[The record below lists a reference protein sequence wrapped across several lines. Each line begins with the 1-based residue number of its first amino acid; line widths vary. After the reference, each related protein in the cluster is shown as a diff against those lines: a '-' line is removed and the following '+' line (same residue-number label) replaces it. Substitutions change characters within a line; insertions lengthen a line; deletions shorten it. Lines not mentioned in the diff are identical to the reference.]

1 MSMLTIAIPQFVE
14 NLRKNIQGVETT
26 EELLIRTLIAVGMVV
41 VLLLLRNIISG
52 GILTVIGKAFCR
64 RKPRVQLLIK
74 DGLKK
79 PLAFFLVLAG
89 IALGLQII
97 APAGELHKIGLF
109 LIKAGGIVCACWGG
123 VRLLN
128 GELDNYT
135 FDTATGGDKTRLT
148 AFRFISNVA
157 KIVIICIG
165 ALLVLELLG
174 YSATRIF
181 AALGIGGVAVA
192 FACKDAV
199 ENLISG
205 FIIVFNK
212 PFRVGDFITVGELS
226 GTVEDIAVRSTT
238 LRALDGSRYVLPNT
252 ALTNQSIINYADME
266 KRLIDQT
273 FTLHYKHSREDLE
286 RFEQDLRAL
295 LQADP
300 AVVQEDIRTDFVNYG
315 AHGMDVQVYYYVIA
329 PTVAELGQIKNR
341 LNLQIKELLD
351 KEGFELAYNSAT
363 VYLEQETEGKDQ

>member
-1 MSMLTIAIPQFVE
+1 M
-14 NLRKNIQGVETT
+14 
-26 EELLIRTLIAVGMVV
+26 
-41 VLLLLRNIISG
+41 
-52 GILTVIGKAFCR
+52 
-64 RKPRVQLLIK
+64 
-74 DGLKK
+74 
-79 PLAFFLVLAG
+79 
-89 IALGLQII
+89 
-97 APAGELHKIGLF
+97 
-109 LIKAGGIVCACWGG
+109 CACWGG

-135 FDTATGGDKTRLT
+135 FDTAAGEDKTRLT

-238 LRALDGSRYVLPNT
+238 CERWTQPLCAAQYSPDQSEHYQLCGYGKATDRPNFHLAL
-252 ALTNQSIINYADME
+252 
-266 KRLIDQT
+266 
-273 FTLHYKHSREDLE
+273 
-286 RFEQDLRAL
+286 
-295 LQADP
+295 
-300 AVVQEDIRTDFVNYG
+300 
-315 AHGMDVQVYYYVIA
+315 
-329 PTVAELGQIKNR
+329 
-341 LNLQIKELLD
+341 
-351 KEGFELAYNSAT
+351 
-363 VYLEQETEGKDQ
+363 

>member
-1 MSMLTIAIPQFVE
+1 MYTIAIPQFVE
-14 NLRKNIQGVETT
+14 NLRKNLQGIESAQ
-26 EELLIRTLIAVGMVV
+26 EFLIRTLVALGVVAVLILIRNALSGA
-41 VLLLLRNIISG
+41 VLAL
-52 GILTVIGKAFCR
+52 IGKLFFR
-64 RKPRVQLLIK
+64 RKRRAQALIK

-79 PLAFFLVLAG
+79 PLAFFLILSG
-89 IALGLQII
+89 ISLGLQII
-97 APAGELHKIGLF
+97 APAGELHKIALF
-109 LIKAGGIVCACWGG
+109 LLKAGAIVCTCWGG

-135 FDTATGGDKTRLT
+135 FDTAAGEDKTRLT

-212 PFRVGDFITVGELS
+212 PFRVGDFISVGDVS

-252 ALTNQSIINYADME
+252 ALTNQNIINYADME

-273 FTLHYKHSREDLE
+273 FTLHYKHSRKDIE
-286 RFEQDLRAL
+286 RFEQKLQAL

-300 AVVQEDIRTDFVNYG
+300 AVVPDDIRTNFVTYG
-315 AHGMDVQVYYYVIA
+315 AHGMDVQVYYYVTA
-329 PTVAELGQIKNR
+329 PSIVEFGQIKNR
-341 LNLQIKELLD
+341 INLQIKGLLD
-351 KEGFELAYNSAT
+351 REGFELAYNSAT
-363 VYLEQETEGKDQ
+363 VYLEQETEESKK

>member
-1 MSMLTIAIPQFVE
+1 M
-14 NLRKNIQGVETT
+14 
-26 EELLIRTLIAVGMVV
+26 
-41 VLLLLRNIISG
+41 
-52 GILTVIGKAFCR
+52 
-64 RKPRVQLLIK
+64 
-74 DGLKK
+74 
-79 PLAFFLVLAG
+79 VLAG

-97 APAGELHKIGLF
+97 APSGELHKIGLF

-135 FDTATGGDKTRLT
+135 FDTAAGEDKTRLT
-148 AFRFISNVA
+148 ALSLYLQCSQDRDHLHRRTA
-157 KIVIICIG
+157 G
-165 ALLVLELLG
+165 TGTAGLLR
-174 YSATRIF
+174 TRIF

-212 PFRVGDFITVGELS
+212 PFRVGDFIAVGELS

-273 FTLHYKHSREDLE
+273 FTLHYKHSRTDLE

-300 AVVQEDIRTDFVNYG
+300 AVVQDDIRTDFVNYG

-329 PTVAELGQIKNR
+329 PTVVELGQIKNR